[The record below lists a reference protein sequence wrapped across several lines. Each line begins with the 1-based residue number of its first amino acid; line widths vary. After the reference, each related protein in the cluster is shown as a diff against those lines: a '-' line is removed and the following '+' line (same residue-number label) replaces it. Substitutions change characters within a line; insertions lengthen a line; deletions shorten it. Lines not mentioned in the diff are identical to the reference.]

1 MIISASRRTDIP
13 AFYSEWFIKRIEK
26 GFFYNVN
33 PFNAKK
39 IKYVSLAPDN
49 VDVIVFWSKNPK
61 PILKYLPLLDSK
73 GYSYYF
79 QFTLNYYPKTFEPHI
94 PDIEERV
101 DTFKVLSQHIG
112 KHRVIW
118 RYDPII
124 LSSITPYEYHLENIY
139 KLSSQLSGYTN
150 RLMISFVDFYGKV
163 KMRLAKLQEEY
174 NIEILSFQESYLK
187 GELHRFA
194 EQLSGIVTTGKID
207 VYTCAEIF
215 DLDKAGVRHRSCI
228 DGSLIN
234 KIFKTDKIFVKDKG
248 QRKECLCAES
258 IEMGMYDT
266 CKFKCNYCYA
276 NTSPK
281 RIDKNVADHF
291 IDGPSLICNEYVK
304 EQLEKEGKKSE
315 IERRQFN
322 LF

>member
-1 MIISASRRTDIP
+1 VIISASRRTDIP
-13 AFYSEWFIKRIEK
+13 AFYSDWFAKRIEE

-39 IKYVSLAPDN
+39 IKYVSLAPNN

-61 PILKYLPLLDSK
+61 PILRHLPLLDLK

-79 QFTLNYYPKTFEPHI
+79 QFTLNDYPKTFEPHV

-101 DTFKVLSQHIG
+101 DTFKILSQHIG
-112 KHRVIW
+112 RHKVIW

-124 LSSITPYEYHLENIY
+124 LSSITPYEYHLEKLY

-163 KMRLAKLQEEY
+163 KLRLKKLQEEH
-174 NIEILSFQESYLK
+174 NVEILSFQESYSK

-194 EQLSGIVTTGKID
+194 EQLREIVIPQEID

-215 DLDKAGVRHRSCI
+215 DLDKAGIKHGSCI
-228 DGSLIN
+228 DGNLIN
-234 KIFKTDKIFVKDKG
+234 KIFRTDKIFIKDKG

-276 NTSPK
+276 NASPK
-281 RIDKNVADHF
+281 RIDKNVANHL
-291 IDGPSLICNEYVK
+291 IDGPSLICNEYLK
-304 EQLEKEGKKSE
+304 EQLKKEEKKLEVKRK
-315 IERRQFN
+315 QFN